1 MESVKR
7 AMGVLNEFDP
17 AGLGPGEPDGPPD
30 DEHISEALTPMNR
43 LADFDE
49 LTDGEVRAL
58 FDRQF
63 WPGLVDE
70 AESRAIAAR
79 LTALHRQPR
88 SG

>member
-1 MESVKR
+1 
-7 AMGVLNEFDP
+7 
-17 AGLGPGEPDGPPD
+17 
-30 DEHISEALTPMNR
+30 MNR